1 MNRSTHLLI
10 GAAAAAP
17 IAIMLDPLPALGCIW
32 FGVAG
37 GAMPDYLD
45 LRSNARRVLKHR
57 GVSHSLVIVALCTV
71 LVYVLLDGVSR
82 ADVQILPISTD
93 LVAPYAL
100 AFALGMLSHLA
111 GDACTKGGIQPAL
124 PFHRGRVWLLPRFF
138 RTRSDGAI
146 NGLGQLMA
154 ILVLGL
160 ALAAYLSTI
169 GIRT

>member
-1 MNRSTHLLI
+1 LLI
-10 GAAAAAP
+10 GAATAAP
-17 IAIMLDPLPALGCIW
+17 IAIALDPLPALGCIW

-57 GVSHSLVIVALCTV
+57 GVSHSLMVVGLCSALV
-71 LVYVLLDGVSR
+71 FVLLDGVSR
-82 ADVQILPISTD
+82 ADVNILPISTD
-93 LVAPYAL
+93 LVVPFTL

-124 PFHRGRVWLLPRFF
+124 PFHRGRFWLLPRFF

-146 NGLGQLMA
+146 NGFGRLA
-154 ILVLGL
+154 AVLVLGF
-160 ALAAYLSTI
+160 ALAAYLSRFASGT
-169 GIRT
+169 

>member
-1 MNRSTHLLI
+1 MKRSTHLLI

-17 IAIMLDPLPALGCIW
+17 IAITLDPLPAIGCLW

-57 GVSHSLVIVALCTV
+57 GVSHSFLIVALCSA
-71 LVYVLLDGVSR
+71 LVFVLLDGVSR
-82 ADVQILPISTD
+82 ADVNVLPIPSD
-93 LVAPYAL
+93 LVASYTL

-124 PFHRGRVWLLPRFF
+124 PFHRGRCWLLPRFF

-160 ALAAYLSTI
+160 ALAAYRSII
-169 GIRT
+169 GFWT